1 MTMKTK
7 DIEELTEHFLDGET
21 TLEEERLLYD
31 YFSRQDIDSSL
42 LPYATLF
49 RGLAKAA
56 QSGSQPAAAVSQPSR
71 VIPLWLKIWRT
82 ASTAAAIFL
91 LGVLVATN
99 LRQPSAQAQTA
110 SVQQTPVAMPECPSG
125 LTLREKALCYIQHR
139 EAHRSIFKQLKQQY
153 NESHR

>member
-7 DIEELTEHFLDGET
+7 DIEELTERFLDGET

-71 VIPLWLKIWRT
+71 VIPLWLKVWRT

-99 LRQPSAQAQTA
+99 LRQPSAQA
-110 SVQQTPVAMPECPSG
+110 
-125 LTLREKALCYIQHR
+125 
-139 EAHRSIFKQLKQQY
+139 
-153 NESHR
+153 